1 MVHIHTYNTLRPV
14 LIAMYNG
21 IVHNNDGHSVRVS
34 ITQYYSVLLSIT
46 QHHQTFKPSKKFH
59 IRKTTQFVFLT
70 DGLNLQRSD
79 LP

>member
-34 ITQYYSVLLSIT
+34 ITQYYSVLLNITKHSNLVRNSIYGKL
-46 QHHQTFKPSKKFH
+46 HNSCF
-59 IRKTTQFVFLT
+59 
-70 DGLNLQRSD
+70 
-79 LP
+79 